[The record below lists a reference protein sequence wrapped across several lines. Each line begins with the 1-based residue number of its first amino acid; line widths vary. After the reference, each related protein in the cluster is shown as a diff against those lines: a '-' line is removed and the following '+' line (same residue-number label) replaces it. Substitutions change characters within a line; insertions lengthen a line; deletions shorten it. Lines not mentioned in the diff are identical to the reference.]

1 MARQSKANR
10 VTKIGPR
17 SKGKKATRQ
26 VLGTVRKTVSK
37 GKCSKGQL
45 RTAIVFSQL
54 LQSSDYVME
63 TTWDWLVTRHGT
75 HMYADIYFPK
85 HNLVIEYHGQQHYIF
100 PNFFHKTR
108 EEFDLAQARDR
119 RKKSL
124 IKSHNIKF
132 IEWRYDEVVT
142 EEKALSKL
150 LRAGFPKNKLRKPDS
165 TRRKKRSKL
174 ITRVRPRTR

>member
-63 TTWDWLVTRHGT
+63 TTWDWLVTSYGT
-75 HMYADIYFPK
+75 LLYADIYFPK
-85 HNLVIEYHGQQHYIF
+85 YNLVVEYHGQQHFIF
-100 PNFFHKTR
+100 PNFFHKTKK
-108 EEFDLAQARDR
+108 EFDDAVDRDLL
-119 RKKSL
+119 KKKLLLSHG
-124 IKSHNIKF
+124 IKL
-132 IEWRYDEVVT
+132 IEWRFDEPLT
-142 EEKALSKL
+142 EDKAFEKLISS
-150 LRAGFPKNKLRKPDS
+150 GFNKKDLRKPDS
-165 TRRKKRSKL
+165 SRRKKRNNIRYIKQA
-174 ITRVRPRTR
+174 I